1 MVLEVQ
7 DSGCAEEVV
16 TNHWREIRGT
26 SGMLVIVFLI
36 CVHVGGVR
44 VSILKI
50 YLAVTLICVLSCN
63 SMILFQ
69 GNAYL
74 GGEKQS
80 PKRNPE
86 KYFHFSNSC

>member
-36 CVHVGGVR
+36 CVHVGGV
-44 VSILKI
+44 
-50 YLAVTLICVLSCN
+50 C
-63 SMILFQ
+63 
-69 GNAYL
+69 
-74 GGEKQS
+74 
-80 PKRNPE
+80 
-86 KYFHFSNSC
+86 FHFENLSGCNFDLCTFL